1 MSVSDPFAMIHG
13 TLNNEI
19 IYLRP
24 VAFDSSDYDKNYK
37 KPDGSYIR
45 PIMAQTTCPKCS
57 CVIEQVIPIT
67 FDFNRSLAVNCVR
80 CNPPSNVSNIFP
92 FEDPISNLKLNIVQI
107 NPEAIVNLQVLSVG
121 KSPVITEKLEE
132 PGPLDKLFRPTK
144 PMGLGDFIRS
154 KEAWN
159 KLKRQIDNGLDKTKD
174 IFDVF
179 SNIAEPKLS
188 DSSTDL
194 PL

>member
-1 MSVSDPFAMIHG
+1 MSIYNPFAMIHG
-13 TLNNEI
+13 TLNNEM

-57 CVIEQVIPIT
+57 CVIEQSIPIV
-67 FDFNRSLAVNCVR
+67 FDFDKSLIVNCIK
-80 CNPPSNVSNIFP
+80 CNPPLSVSNVFP
-92 FEDPISNLKLNIVQI
+92 FEDPISNLKLNIAQI
-107 NPEAIVNLQVLSVG
+107 NPEAIVNLQVISVG
-121 KSPVITEKLEE
+121 RPTVKAEKPEE

-144 PMGLGDFIRS
+144 PMGLGDFIRG

-159 KLKRQIDNGLDKTKD
+159 KLKRQIDDGLSKTKD
-174 IFDVF
+174 IFDTF
-179 SNIAEPKLS
+179 SNMSEPKLS
-188 DSSTDL
+188 DTTDL